1 MVLSLGHS
9 LKKVGLRQTRY
20 GSAYEEQQMHLEAEK
35 EQIAARR
42 RYIDSGGL
50 EEEINTELERLM
62 EEVELEGNE
71 AG

>member
-50 EEEINTELERLM
+50 EEEVNAEM
-62 EEVELEGNE
+62 EQRMKEVESDEHD
-71 AG
+71 AD